1 MATIEVGTIAMRDA
15 RPVIVIGLAAV
26 GLVIA
31 ADLAAFQLGVVG
43 TVWDPLFGDGSE
55 QVLTSPL
62 SQAFPVPD
70 ALAGAVAYGVDLV
83 LAFALALRIWRTA
96 IVAAMLAVLAVL
108 GAVVAISLA
117 IAQPLIAHAGCT
129 LCLCSTAISIALAVS
144 AVVEARA
151 RWPALPR
158 PSQTPIARSIR
169 EEPR

>member
-158 PSQTPIARSIR
+158 PSQTPIARSVR

>member
-1 MATIEVGTIAMRDA
+1 
-15 RPVIVIGLAAV
+15 
-26 GLVIA
+26 
-31 ADLAAFQLGVVG
+31 
-43 TVWDPLFGDGSE
+43 
-55 QVLTSPL
+55 
-62 SQAFPVPD
+62 
-70 ALAGAVAYGVDLV
+70 
-83 LAFALALRIWRTA
+83 
-96 IVAAMLAVLAVL
+96 MLAVLAVL

-129 LCLCSTAISIALAVS
+129 LCLCSTAVSIALAVS